1 MRVLYQKR
9 QLLSIDGSVQNGQYL
24 LKINRENLPLIVQ
37 KVERKNRGRLK
48 TDQTA
53 PVLCTCAVGKNSAC
67 SRERHRNADSALP
80 VFCCVNFTVPDI
92 F

>member
-1 MRVLYQKR
+1 MRVIYQKKQR
-9 QLLSIDGSVQNGQYL
+9 LSIDGSVQNGQYL
-24 LKINRENLPLIVQ
+24 LKINRKNLPPIVQ
-37 KVERKNRGRLK
+37 KVKRKHRGRLK
-48 TDQTA
+48 IDQTA

-67 SRERHRNADSALP
+67 SRERRRNADSVPP

>member
-1 MRVLYQKR
+1 MRVIYQKKQR
-9 QLLSIDGSVQNGQYL
+9 LSIDGSVQNGQYL
-24 LKINRENLPLIVQ
+24 LKINRKNLPPIVQ
-37 KVERKNRGRLK
+37 KVERKHRGRLK
-48 TDQTA
+48 IDQTA

-67 SRERHRNADSALP
+67 SRERRWNADSVPP

>member
-1 MRVLYQKR
+1 MRVIYQKKQR
-9 QLLSIDGSVQNGQYL
+9 LSIDGSVQNGQYL
-24 LKINRENLPLIVQ
+24 LKRNRKNLPPIVQ
-37 KVERKNRGRLK
+37 KVKRKHRGRLK
-48 TDQTA
+48 IDQTA

-67 SRERHRNADSALP
+67 SRERRRNADSVPP